1 MSASIDRSIETARSI
16 DRPPPSTDRPT
27 AETSGFAQFI
37 QSSDGIRVGDE
48 PHSPTRLDAR
58 ARRSDRS
65 VDRTHAFH
73 RTHLAPAA
81 MLAAALPMAPYV
93 VPFLPLALPRNRV
106 GLRRIRAKYADVAPV
121 VPVTT
126 KAPFKGEFP
135 ERDVM
140 GNSLLAHVAIVWGI
154 VNRLLAAAAKIA
166 EEKGDDAPEALGL
179 TLWALAFLTDQFV
192 HLYIAGDATNERA
205 ADENVMQRGHKM
217 GLFAFTALATSGGVV
232 MGEKVP
238 LWCEAIPDHGFATL
252 GARVLLNKALIAPLA
267 VWQTLH
273 AFGVFGGEGF
283 SGGEKTK
290 TKTKTTTKTTTTTK
304 KPTTTTKTTSKKA
317 SKKISENA
325 TAAAESVENAAE
337 TAAAKTV
344 SSFASGFRASFRA
357 PAA

>member
-1 MSASIDRSIETARSI
+1 
-16 DRPPPSTDRPT
+16 
-27 AETSGFAQFI
+27 
-37 QSSDGIRVGDE
+37 
-48 PHSPTRLDAR
+48 
-58 ARRSDRS
+58 
-65 VDRTHAFH
+65 
-73 RTHLAPAA
+73 
-81 MLAAALPMAPYV
+81 MLAAALPIAPYV
-93 VPFLPLALPRNRV
+93 VPLLPLALPRNRV

-126 KAPFKGEFP
+126 KEPFKGEFP
-135 ERDVM
+135 ERDVL

-154 VNRLLAAAAKIA
+154 VNRLLAAAKKIA

-179 TLWALAFLTDQFV
+179 TLWALAFLSDQFA

-217 GLFAFTALATSGGVV
+217 GFFAFWGLALSGGAV

-252 GARVLLNKALIAPLA
+252 GARVLLNKAMITPVA

-283 SGGEKTK
+283 GGAEKT
-290 TKTKTTTKTTTTTK
+290 TKTTTTTTTTTK
-304 KPTTTTKTTSKKA
+304 KPTTTTKTASKKA
-317 SKKISENA
+317 SKKISEIAAA
-325 TAAAESVENAAE
+325 TAESVENAAE
-337 TAAAKTV
+337 TASTKTV